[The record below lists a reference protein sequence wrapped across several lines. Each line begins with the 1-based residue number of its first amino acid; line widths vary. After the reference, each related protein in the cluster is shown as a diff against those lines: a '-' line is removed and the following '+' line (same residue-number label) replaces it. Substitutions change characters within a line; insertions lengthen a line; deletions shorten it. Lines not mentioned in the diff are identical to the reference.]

1 MVRGESRPLVCG
13 RVVWKPATAARV
25 LLRVLR
31 AVGEEWV
38 AARHH
43 AACTLKS
50 WMGAVV
56 GPAVGLTATEG
67 GGPQRGTRA
76 LPSRC
81 VSVDVNFGPQYT
93 GRVTS

>member
-1 MVRGESRPLVCG
+1 MVRGESRAAGVR
-13 RVVWKPATAARV
+13 RVAWKPAAARAS
-25 LLRVLR
+25 LRVLP
-31 AVGEEWV
+31 AVGEERA

-56 GPAVGLTATEG
+56 GPAVGLTATGG